1 MAIDATEILVAHAGE
16 HRLSPAATRSMTAV
30 ARFVRQVEESKAL
43 DTDPMPKIIL
53 AASGMATGGRV
64 LHHLKTLAPDPRNTI
79 LFSGF
84 QAAGTRG
91 ASMMA
96 GAPTIKL
103 HGGYVPVR
111 AEVQN
116 LSMLSAHADR
126 DEILGW
132 LAHFRS
138 PPRLTFVVHGEP
150 TAADALRLAVAE
162 RFNWPVRVPEHLDR
176 YDLGTLQRGRLSP

>member
-1 MAIDATEILVAHAGE
+1 MTSVAH
-16 HRLSPAATRSMTAV
+16 
-30 ARFVRQVEESKAL
+30 FVREVAESKGL
-43 DTDPMPKIIL
+43 DADPMPTIIL

-64 LHHLKTLAPDPRNTI
+64 LHHLKALAPDPRNTI

-96 GAPTIKL
+96 GAPTIKM
-103 HGGYVPVR
+103 HGAHVPVR

-126 DEILGW
+126 DEIL
-132 LAHFRS
+132 S
-138 PPRLTFVVHGEP
+138 
-150 TAADALRLAVAE
+150 
-162 RFNWPVRVPEHLDR
+162 
-176 YDLGTLQRGRLSP
+176 